1 MAKKTTESKEAAAER
16 RQRELA
22 ALTSGVAAFSLMG
35 DATRPAT
42 PAPTPAETPAP
53 AAPDTPAAPSTAPAT
68 EVTPPVTDKEPE
80 GKKAAPA
87 PEVAAVPTAP
97 IQAVELA
104 VAAPVGEEPRAA
116 APAPLPSPAPAS
128 APEAE
133 DGEEEQ
139 ADEELPITAPVAAAS
154 GELDLAQLF
163 VPSAEKKTTT
173 LRITADHQQ
182 YFTQLGFILG
192 GGASAPDI
200 IHNILNRFR
209 EEHEAQLQKAM
220 KKQIRQM
227 MAPKK

>member
-1 MAKKTTESKEAAAER
+1 MAKKTPESKEAAAER

-35 DATRPAT
+35 DAPRPEALA
-42 PAPTPAETPAP
+42 PAPAQAPTPAAPETLA
-53 AAPDTPAAPSTAPAT
+53 APAT
-68 EVTPPVTDKEPE
+68 PPVAVTLRPAAAKEPA

-87 PEVAAVPTAP
+87 PEVAAVP
-97 IQAVELA
+97 
-104 VAAPVGEEPRAA
+104 AAPVQAIEPAATVPVGEKPRAA
-116 APAPLPSPAPAS
+116 VPAPVPSPAPAR
-128 APEAE
+128 APEEDDEAE
-133 DGEEEQ
+133 TD
-139 ADEELPITAPVAAAS
+139 DELPTPAPVMAGG

-209 EEHEAQLQKAM
+209 QEHEAQLQKAM